1 MKLVYKVALAASVV
15 AMSAGCTSGAVAP
28 PEPAP
33 VGTPYYQSGQPLP
46 GGYYAYK
53 ISAGPWGAEQYYFC
67 DYAVRGSCVG
77 HSETTYYGTLPKQVW
92 RAANLTYSATDGWS
106 AVESGGWYYFP

>member
-1 MKLVYKVALAASVV
+1 MKLVYNVALAASVV
-15 AMSAGCTSGAVAP
+15 AISAGCTPGAVAA

-33 VGTPYYQSGQPLP
+33 AGTPNYLPGQALP
-46 GGYYAYK
+46 GGYYVYK
-53 ISAGPWGAEQYYFC
+53 IPAGPWGAELYYFC
-67 DYAVRGSCVG
+67 DYGVRGSCVG
-77 HSETTYYGTLPKQVW
+77 HAETTYRGSIPKQVW